1 MNTELTVTDNS
12 GRSIAEMMGVSVQI
26 DSNKRSSLARITQIH
41 KALMGD
47 IEVAG
52 KVIKTEVV
60 PSGAYKL
67 DLRVEGQV
75 AYCLDPVIRI
85 FALRQQWTHW
95 DAENN
100 QMDRSMMATD
110 LKGDLK
116 DSRGT
121 FNIGRPSGY
130 VEDWESLPQATKD
143 IMRSVKRTKV
153 LFGTINLGTGAV
165 DEAGN
170 AVAGFDGDIPFIMDI
185 KNKDSIKALDKAL
198 KLLARKNVL
207 PIQYTVELGAEE
219 HTMPTGNTFASMVF
233 SLKEPIAISEEDN
246 AVLKSFFDWMEWTNS
261 YVKEQWES
269 NNTDSIA
276 GDFVDIEG
284 AAV

>member
-1 MNTELTVTDNS
+1 MNTELTVTDDS
-12 GRSIAEMMGVSVQI
+12 GRSIAEMMGVTVQE
-26 DSNKRSSLARITQIH
+26 DSKRRSSLARLTQIH

-67 DLRVEGQV
+67 DLKGDEQV
-75 AYCLDPVIRI
+75 AYCLNPVIRI

-100 QMDRSMMATD
+100 KMDRSMMATD

-116 DSRGT
+116 DTRGT

-143 IMRSVKRTKV
+143 IMRSVKRTKI
-153 LFGTINLGTGAV
+153 LFGTINLAGV
-165 DEAGN
+165 MDEAGN
-170 AVAGFDGDIPFIMDI
+170 AVEGFDRDIPFIMDI
-185 KNKDSIKALDKAL
+185 KNRDSIKALDNAL

-207 PIQYTVELGAEE
+207 PIQYNVVLSAEE
-219 HTMPTGNTFASMVF
+219 HTMPTGNTYASMVF
-233 SLKEPIAISEEDN
+233 QLKDAVAISEEDN
-246 AVLKSFFDWMEWTNS
+246 EVLKGFFDWMEWTNS

-284 AAV
+284 VAV